1 MTKRASVLA
10 LLSFLT
16 AICSAAVGAELR
28 ILVFSGEGGVPVS
41 GLTLLEGGRE
51 LGHTDENGLLRVDL
65 EEAVIH
71 LELMGEKIGRM
82 ELGNFRLDQEGMEI
96 QVTVFSD
103 GRPPQLTVEGG
114 VAQHDLQQE
123 QENVKQQRFPIRGR
137 VLHADTGKPLAG
149 VRLVARGQTQEAVS
163 DEQGRFEIMLPEGRH
178 DISAFHADFATA
190 SRNEVPVDKNAG
202 ATELV
207 FEMVPVSF
215 ALEDLHVRVPRLVG
229 TLEVVM
235 EERRT
240 TSQVKEVLGAEQ
252 ISKSGDAD
260 AAAALKR
267 ATGVTVVGGKY
278 VYVRGLGERYSCT
291 LLDGA
296 TLPSP
301 EPERRVVPL
310 DMFPAAVIESLV
322 IQKTYSPDLPGEFGG
337 GAVLMRSRAYPKLFQ
352 AELQLGTRYVWGTT
366 FADGWRPRDQSWYD
380 FIGMDLGR
388 RALPAKV
395 REAADRSPLVLKDP
409 FSGKGYTAEEL
420 AEIGRAL
427 PNRWGMYRGTI
438 PPDLVVNGN
447 VGESFE
453 LGKLEL
459 GYWLAGLYD
468 WAWDGSE
475 KKLSTYVLGANKQLE
490 LANSYSFEETT
501 STVKLGG
508 IFSAGASMGK
518 KHRLMS
524 KTLLDRITDDQARLY
539 GGYNVDSGNQIK
551 VWKISWVERMLFAQ
565 QLAGEHH
572 LGKNEDFELRWRYH
586 YSRADRTEPDRREIR
601 YDLDQSSGVYLA
613 SGRTDGNSRIFSDV
627 ADSSHEAALD
637 ASWKFTSWTKH
648 EGKLQ
653 GGFSL
658 LLKERQVNTRR
669 FFMRGLGP
677 LAQDPEYLSNPP
689 EVLFQPGA
697 TGLQGYVLS
706 ESTRATD
713 NYQAEQRLLGGYVLV
728 DLPFATDWRLATGV
742 RLESSKQSVDTFE
755 LFAPDKKP
763 IQARLSTL
771 DWMPSATISYEVTQN
786 MPLRLGA
793 SRTLSRPDFR
803 ELSPMTFTDVIG
815 GGDVFGN
822 PDLKTSS
829 ITNLDLRWEWY
840 PQESEAISAAGFLK
854 LFDLPIETV
863 IAASADTSTTFV
875 NADSAYCV
883 GLELDFR
890 KSLGFVAEALSDFF
904 LAGNLAWI
912 MSRVD
917 LPEGGMQTSENR
929 PLQGQS
935 PYAINLQLG
944 YENPD
949 GGTNVSILYHVFG
962 PRIAKVGVLG
972 APDIYEQPFHQLD
985 LVASQRLGRGLKL
998 SVKIKNILDLP
1009 ARMKQAEKITEEDW
1023 RGRSFAVALGYS
1035 F

>member
-1 MTKRASVLA
+1 VSLLVLLA
-10 LLSFLT
+10 LGVAFSP
-16 AICSAAVGAELR
+16 AAKGAELR
-28 ILVFSGEGGVPVS
+28 VLAFAGDGGGPAS
-41 GLTLLEGGRE
+41 GLVVLDGGRE
-51 LGHTDENGLLRVDL
+51 LGRTDENGLLALDL
-65 EEAVIH
+65 DEAVLH
-71 LELMGEKIGRM
+71 LALAGEGIGRV
-82 ELGNFRLDQEGMEI
+82 ELGVFHLDPGGMEV
-96 QVTVFSD
+96 QVTVFAD
-103 GRPPQLTVEGG
+103 GRAPRVAVEGG
-114 VAQHDLQQE
+114 AAQHASPQAAAPDAQKLFS
-123 QENVKQQRFPIRGR
+123 VGGR

-149 VRLVARGQTQEAVS
+149 VRLVVRGQVLEAVS
-163 DEQGRFEIMLPEGRH
+163 DDQGRFQLELPEGRH

-190 SRNEVPVDKNAG
+190 TRSEVPVGEGIASP
-202 ATELV
+202 ELV

-240 TSQVKEVLGAEQ
+240 TAQVKEVLGAEQ

-267 ATGVTVVGGKY
+267 ATGITVVGGKY

-337 GAVLMRSRAYPKLFQ
+337 GAVLMRTRAYPRLFQ
-352 AELQLGTRYVWGTT
+352 AELQVGTRYVWGTT
-366 FADGWRPRDQSWYD
+366 FAEGWRPRDGAWHD
-380 FIGMDLGR
+380 FLGMDLGH
-388 RALPAKV
+388 RALPDKV
-395 REAADRSPLVLKDP
+395 REAADRSPLVLKDM

-427 PNRWGMYRGTI
+427 PNRWGMFRSTI
-438 PPDLVVNGN
+438 PPDIVINGN
-447 VGESFE
+447 VGDSFE
-453 LGKLEL
+453 LGRFEI

-468 WAWDGSE
+468 SAWDGSE
-475 KKLSTYVLGANKQLE
+475 KQLNTYVLGADGVLE
-490 LANSYSFEETT
+490 QANAYRFEETT
-501 STVKLGG
+501 GTVTLGG
-508 IFSAGASMGK
+508 ILTAGASMGK
-518 KHRLMS
+518 NHRLVA
-524 KTLLDRITDDQARLY
+524 KTLLDRITDDQARVY

-551 VWKISWVERMLFAQ
+551 VWKLSWEERMLFAQ

-572 LGKNEDFELRWRYH
+572 WGEKDDFELRWRYH
-586 YSRADRTEPDRREIR
+586 YSRADRIEPDRREIR
-601 YDLDQSSGVYLA
+601 YDLDQGTGAYLA
-613 SGRTDGNSRIFSDV
+613 SGRSDGNSRIFSDV
-627 ADSSHEAALD
+627 ADASHEAALD
-637 ASWKFTSWTKH
+637 ATWKTSWA
-648 EGKLQ
+648 EREVKLQ
-653 GGFSL
+653 GGLAL
-658 LLKERQVNTRR
+658 LLKDRQVNTRR
-669 FFMRGLGP
+669 FYMRGLGP
-677 LAQDPEYLSNPP
+677 LAQDPTYLSNPP
-689 EVLFQPGA
+689 EVLFQPA
-697 TGLQGYVLS
+697 AIGLQGYVLS

-713 NYQAEQRLLGGYVLV
+713 NYQAEQRLLGAYVLL
-728 DLPFATDWRLATGV
+728 DLPFAAAWRLAAGV
-742 RLESSKQSVDTFE
+742 RLESSEQSVDTFE
-755 LFAPDKKP
+755 LFAPEKTP
-763 IQARLSTL
+763 VRARLDTL
-771 DWMPSATISYEVTQN
+771 DWMPSATLSYELTED

-822 PDLKTSS
+822 PDLKSSS

-840 PQESEAISAAGFLK
+840 LGEGEALSAAGFLK

-875 NADSAYCV
+875 NADSAFCV

-890 KSLGFVAEALSDFF
+890 KSLRFVSEALSDFF

-917 LPEGGMQTSENR
+917 LPEGGMQTSQNR
-929 PLQGQS
+929 ALQGQS

-949 GGTNVSILYHVFG
+949 IGTNVSILYHVFG
-962 PRIAKVGVLG
+962 PRIAKVGILG

-985 LVASQRLGRGLKL
+985 LVAAQKLRGDLKL
-998 SVKIKNILDLP
+998 SFKIKNLLDLP
-1009 ARMKQAEKITEEDW
+1009 ARMQQGGKNTELDY
-1023 RGRSFAVALGYS
+1023 RGRVFSVALGYS